1 MVIALKP
8 RSLRGNRKHS
18 GWYERRLQEAARA
31 QGASVLSKPLYARII
46 WFELRREREDVDAD
60 NIPKRILDALKG
72 LVFED
77 DDAIVRCLAIKTLA
91 DASSEFEMN
100 AVQIPSGRV
109 LATLQE
115 MLGTEP
121 NVLYVEIG
129 PVTDPTVIFGLVR

>member
-91 DASSEFEMN
+91 DASGEFEMN